1 MSQDQTYLWV
11 PISGPGS
18 ILSLFASVIL
28 KMLRSIQL
36 SPLLTNVLSNGDSLT
51 VKEGVSGLGVSTQHD
66 HLRFSRHV
74 GCRREDVG
82 ARRVQMSR

>member
-36 SPLLTNVLSNGDSLT
+36 SPLLTNLLRDGDRLT
-51 VKEGVSGLGVSTQHD
+51 VNEETSGLGISTQHD

-82 ARRVQMSR
+82 GRM